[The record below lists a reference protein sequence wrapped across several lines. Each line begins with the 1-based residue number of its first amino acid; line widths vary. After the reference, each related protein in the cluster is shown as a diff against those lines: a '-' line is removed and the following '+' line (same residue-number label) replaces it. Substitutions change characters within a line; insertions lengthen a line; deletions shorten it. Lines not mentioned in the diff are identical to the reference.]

1 MNSTNNDTS
10 SNLPEHITLNYWC
23 FMCETEFPHPYT
35 GPTDVFCPQCNGI
48 AAQIDPEDDPRNFT
62 VYDAQRE
69 TPNTNPSQPTNS
81 QSNQAPNNTNLPQ
94 QNPPQAFNF
103 QFPGFN
109 GQSNM
114 TTQITIQSFGPQ
126 GMTSMQTFGPNGQSN
141 VQNVQQPQ
149 FQQTNVTN
157 NMNILGNP
165 FGFVNN
171 MLSGLF
177 GGQGVGNMGFGNL
190 LQDLDNAIIEQF
202 LRNDPN
208 RYGAAPAEQESIN
221 KLKEIEFSKET
232 CKTKECSICQED
244 YNEGEILSDLPCAH
258 NFHKKC
264 VTQWLTLHNSCPV
277 CRKSLEES
285 AAKAAAATA
294 TENNSQGQTESN
306 N

>member
-1 MNSTNNDTS
+1 MNTLNHSNNNDTS
-10 SNLPEHITLNYWC
+10 SNSYEHTSLDYWC
-23 FMCETEFPHPYT
+23 FVCEKEFSHLYT
-35 GPTDVFCPQCNGI
+35 GPADVFCPQCNGV
-48 AAQIDPEDDPRNFT
+48 AAQIDPEDDPRNFK

-69 TPNTNPSQPTNS
+69 ALNNNPAQPNISQANP
-81 QSNQAPNNTNLPQ
+81 ANNNAGFPQ
-94 QNPPQAFNF
+94 QSPPQAFNG
-103 QFPGFN
+103 QIPGFN
-109 GQSNM
+109 G
-114 TTQITIQSFGPQ
+114 TTQIVIQSFGPQ
-126 GMTSMQTFGPNGQSN
+126 GMTSVQTFGSN
-141 VQNVQQPQ
+141 NLGGVQQPQ
-149 FQQTNVTN
+149 FQQTNATN

-177 GGQGVGNMGFGNL
+177 GGNGLGNMGFGNL

-221 KLKEIEFSKET
+221 KLKEITFCSET

-285 AAKAAAATA
+285 SAAAAA
-294 TENNSQGQTESN
+294 SENNQQE
-306 N
+306 